1 MNQRKER
8 DASPEEELL
17 SDKELRE
24 ASDEQIRN
32 LIARID
38 LVLQGRGEPG
48 ITVRRQPED
57 QPRPS
62 DPSDPFDPP
71 AI

>member
-1 MNQRKER
+1 MLP
-8 DASPEEELL
+8 PEEELL

-38 LVLQGRGEPG
+38 LMLQGHPG
-48 ITVRRQPED
+48 ITVRQQPED

-62 DPSDPFDPP
+62 DPTDPFDPP
-71 AI
+71 TM